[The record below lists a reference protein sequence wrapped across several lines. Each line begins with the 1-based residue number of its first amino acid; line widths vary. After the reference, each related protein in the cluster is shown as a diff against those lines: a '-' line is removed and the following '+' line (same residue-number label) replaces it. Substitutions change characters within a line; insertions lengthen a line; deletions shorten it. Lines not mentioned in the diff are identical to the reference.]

1 VGLRAA
7 GLGSVKGVILGR
19 EKGVALGCDLTFSG
33 SGSLIAAEKTGRRGH
48 GIEIDPHYV
57 DTIIRRFEA
66 VYGLKAVHAES
77 RLDFAGARGRRSEE
91 RKDDPQTKE
100 NAINATQRRRIRGRP
115 R

>member
-1 VGLRAA
+1 MLDA
-7 GLGSVKGVILGR
+7 
-19 EKGVALGCDLTFSG
+19 FSG
-33 SGSLIAAEKTGRRGH
+33 SGSTLIAAEKTGRPGH

-77 RLDFAGARGRRSEE
+77 RLDFAGARRRHSEE
-91 RKDDPQTKE
+91 RKDDQQTKE